1 MLSSV
6 FFLLIGSLGLF
17 YGSEWLVDGAKDV
30 AKKLKISDLVIGLTI
45 VSIGTSFPELVVG
58 IISSFEGHADFVIGS
73 VLGSNVANIGLALGL
88 PALFYKMD
96 FEYKNVISAFMY
108 NLLACGALYYVI
120 LDNQISSSDSQIFLF
135 LFIIYIIASF
145 LRPNIT
151 SCNNEMANEEE
162 EVCLRLVPLPKSI
175 RKLVAGSLLLYA
187 GSELFISNGA
197 APLVREF
204 GFSEKAIGMTV
215 VAMGTSLPELFVTIT
230 ALSRKEV
237 GISLGNIIG
246 SNIFNILFV
255 LGVIGLIGPL
265 EVSNVSF
272 ELFFGVGLLCLLAFL
287 SFFYKGLNKLSGFL
301 LILIYILFL
310 YLQFYG

>member
-1 MLSSV
+1 MLSSIL
-6 FFLLIGSLGLF
+6 FLIIGSIGLF
-17 YGSEWLVDGAKDV
+17 YGSEWLIDGAKDI
-30 AKKLKISDLVIGLTI
+30 AKKFKISDLVIGLTI

-58 IISSFEGHADFVIGS
+58 IISSLEGHNDFVIGN

-88 PALFYKMD
+88 PALFYKMH
-96 FEYKNVISAFMY
+96 FEYKNVISAFIY
-108 NLLACGALYYVI
+108 NLLACGVLYYV
-120 LDNQISSSDSQIFLF
+120 LSDNHIGFVDSQMLLF
-135 LFIIYIIASF
+135 LFTIYIIASF

-151 SCNNEMANEEE
+151 GELENER

-175 RKLVAGSLLLYA
+175 RKFAVGSIMLYA

-215 VAMGTSLPELFVTIT
+215 VAIGTSLPELFVTMM
-230 ALSRKEV
+230 ALSKKEV

-255 LGVIGLIGPL
+255 LGVVGLVNPL
-265 EVSNVSF
+265 TVSDVSF
-272 ELFFGVGLLCLLAFL
+272 ELFFGVGLLFLLAFL

-301 LILIYILFL
+301 LVSIYVLFL

>member
-1 MLSSV
+1 MLSSIL
-6 FFLLIGSLGLF
+6 FLIIGSIGLF
-17 YGSEWLVDGAKDV
+17 YGSEWLIDGAKDI
-30 AKKLKISDLVIGLTI
+30 AKKFKISDIVIGLTI

-58 IISSFEGHADFVIGS
+58 IISSLEGHDDFVIGN

-88 PALFYKMD
+88 PALFYKMH
-96 FEYKNVISAFMY
+96 FEYKNVISAFIY
-108 NLLACGALYYVI
+108 NLLACGVLYYV
-120 LDNQISSSDSQIFLF
+120 LSDNQMGFVDSQMLLF
-135 LFIIYIIASF
+135 LFTIYIIASF

-151 SCNNEMANEEE
+151 SCDNELENEE
-162 EVCLRLVPLPKSI
+162 EVCLKKSFG
-175 RKLVAGSLLLYA
+175 RVFAGAIILYA
-187 GSELFISNGA
+187 GSELFVSNGA

-215 VAMGTSLPELFVTIT
+215 VAIGTSLPELFVTMM
-230 ALSRKEV
+230 ALSKKEV

-255 LGVIGLIGPL
+255 LGVIGLINPL
-265 EVSNVSF
+265 TVSDVSF
-272 ELFFGVGLLCLLAFL
+272 ELFFGAGLLFLLAFL

-301 LILIYILFL
+301 LVSIYVLFL

>member
-1 MLSSV
+1 MLSSI
-6 FFLLIGSLGLF
+6 FFLLVGSLGLF

-30 AKKLKISDLVIGLTI
+30 AKKLKISDLVIGLTV

-58 IISSFEGHADFVIGS
+58 IISSLEGHADFVIGN

-108 NLLACGALYYVI
+108 NLLACGVLYYVI

-151 SCNNEMANEEE
+151 SCNNEMANEED
-162 EVCLRLVPLPKSI
+162 VCLKKAFGRLF
-175 RKLVAGSLLLYA
+175 AGSLVLYA
-187 GSELFISNGA
+187 GSELFVSNGA

-204 GFSEKAIGMTV
+204 GFSEKTIGMTV

>member
-1 MLSSV
+1 MLSSI
-6 FFLLIGSLGLF
+6 FFLLIGSVGLF
-17 YGSEWLVDGAKDV
+17 YGSEWLIDGAKAI

-58 IISSFEGHADFVIGS
+58 IISSLQGHADFVIGN

-88 PALFYKMD
+88 PALFYKMN
-96 FEYKNVISAFMY
+96 FEYKNVISAFFY
-108 NLLACGALYYVI
+108 NMLACGVLFYI
-120 LDNQISSSDSQIFLF
+120 ISDNQITSADAQILLF
-135 LFIIYIIASF
+135 LFTIYIIASF

-151 SCNNEMANEEE
+151 SCGNELENDEDI
-162 EVCLRLVPLPKSI
+162 CLKKSFARLLSGSI
-175 RKLVAGSLLLYA
+175 MLYA

-215 VAMGTSLPELFVTIT
+215 VAMGTSLPELFVTIM
-230 ALSRKEV
+230 ALSKKEI

-255 LGVIGLIGPL
+255 LGVIGLINPL
-265 EVSNVSF
+265 TVSNVSF
-272 ELFFGVGLLCLLAFL
+272 ELLFGVGLLFLLAFL
-287 SFFYKGLNKLSGFL
+287 SFFYKGLNKVSGFL
-301 LILIYILFL
+301 LVSIYVLFL

>member
-1 MLSSV
+1 MLSSI
-6 FFLLIGSLGLF
+6 FFLIIGSIGLF
-17 YGSEWLVDGAKDV
+17 YGSEWLVDGAKDI
-30 AKKLKISDLVIGLTI
+30 AKKFKISDLVIGLTI

-58 IISSFEGHADFVIGS
+58 IISSLEGHADFVIGN
-73 VLGSNVANIGLALGL
+73 VLGSNIANIGLALGL

-108 NLLACGALYYVI
+108 NLLACGVLYYII

-135 LFIIYIIASF
+135 LFVIYIIASF

-151 SCNNEMANEEE
+151 SCDNELANEE
-162 EVCLRLVPLPKSI
+162 EVCLNKAFGRLI
-175 RKLVAGSLLLYA
+175 AGSLILYA
-187 GSELFISNGA
+187 GSELFVSNGA

-204 GFSEKAIGMTV
+204 GFSEKAVGMTV
-215 VAMGTSLPELFVTIT
+215 IAMGTSLPELFVTMT

-255 LGVIGLIGPL
+255 LGIIGLIGPL
-265 EVSNVSF
+265 EISDVSF
-272 ELFFGVGLLCLLAFL
+272 ELFFGVGLLFLLAFL

-301 LILIYILFL
+301 LVLIYILFL

>member
-1 MLSSV
+1 MLSSIL
-6 FFLLIGSLGLF
+6 FLIIGSIGLF
-17 YGSEWLVDGAKDV
+17 YGSEWLIDGAKDI
-30 AKKLKISDLVIGLTI
+30 AKRFKISDLVIGLTI
-45 VSIGTSFPELVVG
+45 VSVGTSFPELVVG
-58 IISSFEGHADFVIGS
+58 IISSLEGHNDFVIGN

-88 PALFYKMD
+88 PALFYKMH
-96 FEYKNVISAFMY
+96 FEYKNVISAFIY
-108 NLLACGALYYVI
+108 NLLACGVLYYV
-120 LDNQISSSDSQIFLF
+120 LSDNHIGFVDSQMLLF
-135 LFIIYIIASF
+135 LFTIYIIASF

-151 SCNNEMANEEE
+151 GELENER

-175 RKLVAGSLLLYA
+175 RKFAVGSIMLYA

-215 VAMGTSLPELFVTIT
+215 VAIGTSLPELFVTMM
-230 ALSRKEV
+230 ALSKKEV

-255 LGVIGLIGPL
+255 LGIIGLINPL
-265 EVSNVSF
+265 TVSDVSF
-272 ELFFGVGLLCLLAFL
+272 ELFFGVGLLFLLAFL

-301 LILIYILFL
+301 LVSIYVLFL

>member
-1 MLSSV
+1 MLSSI
-6 FFLLIGSLGLF
+6 FFLLIGSIGLF
-17 YGSEWLVDGAKDV
+17 YGSEWLVDGAKNI

-58 IISSFEGHADFVIGS
+58 IISSLQGHADFVIGN

-88 PALFYKMD
+88 PALFYKMN
-96 FEYKNVISAFMY
+96 FEYKNVISAFFY
-108 NLLACGALYYVI
+108 NMLACGVLFYI
-120 LDNQISSSDSQIFLF
+120 ISDNQITSADAQILLF
-135 LFIIYIIASF
+135 LFTIYIIASF

-151 SCNNEMANEEE
+151 SCGNELENDEDI
-162 EVCLRLVPLPKSI
+162 CLKKSFARLLSGSI
-175 RKLVAGSLLLYA
+175 MLYA

-215 VAMGTSLPELFVTIT
+215 VAMGTSLPELFVTIM
-230 ALSRKEV
+230 ALSKKEV

-255 LGVIGLIGPL
+255 LGVIGLISPL
-265 EVSNVSF
+265 TVSNVYF
-272 ELFFGVGLLCLLAFL
+272 ELLFGVGLLFLLAFL
-287 SFFYKGLNKLSGFL
+287 SFFYKGLNKVSGFL
-301 LILIYILFL
+301 LVSIYILFL

>member
-1 MLSSV
+1 MLSSIL
-6 FFLLIGSLGLF
+6 FLIIGSIGLF
-17 YGSEWLVDGAKDV
+17 YGSEWLIDGAKDI
-30 AKKLKISDLVIGLTI
+30 AKKFKISDIVIGLTI

-58 IISSFEGHADFVIGS
+58 IISSLEGHNDFVIGN

-88 PALFYKMD
+88 PALFYKMH
-96 FEYKNVISAFMY
+96 FEYKNVISAFIY
-108 NLLACGALYYVI
+108 NLLACGVLYYV
-120 LDNQISSSDSQIFLF
+120 LSDNHIGFVDSQMLLF
-135 LFIIYIIASF
+135 LFTIYIIASF

-151 SCNNEMANEEE
+151 SCDNELENEE
-162 EVCLRLVPLPKSI
+162 EVCLKKSFG
-175 RKLVAGSLLLYA
+175 RVFAGAIILYA
-187 GSELFISNGA
+187 GSELFVSNGA

-215 VAMGTSLPELFVTIT
+215 VAIGTSLPELFVTMM
-230 ALSRKEV
+230 ALSKKEV

-255 LGVIGLIGPL
+255 LGVIGLINPL
-265 EVSNVSF
+265 TVSDVSF
-272 ELFFGVGLLCLLAFL
+272 ELFFGAGLLFLLAFL

-301 LILIYILFL
+301 LVSIYVLFL

>member
-1 MLSSV
+1 MLSSIL
-6 FFLLIGSLGLF
+6 FLIIGSIGLF
-17 YGSEWLVDGAKDV
+17 YGSEWLIDGAKDI
-30 AKKLKISDLVIGLTI
+30 AKKFKISDLVIGLTI
-45 VSIGTSFPELVVG
+45 VSVGTSFPELVVG
-58 IISSFEGHADFVIGS
+58 IISSLEGHNDFVIGN

-88 PALFYKMD
+88 PALFYKMH
-96 FEYKNVISAFMY
+96 FEYKNVISAFIY
-108 NLLACGALYYVI
+108 NLLACGVLYYV
-120 LDNQISSSDSQIFLF
+120 LSDNHIGFVDSQMLLF
-135 LFIIYIIASF
+135 LFTIYIIASF

-151 SCNNEMANEEE
+151 GELENER

-175 RKLVAGSLLLYA
+175 RKFAVGSIMLYA

-215 VAMGTSLPELFVTIT
+215 VAIGTSLPELFVTMM
-230 ALSRKEV
+230 ALSKKEV

-255 LGVIGLIGPL
+255 LGVVGLVNPL
-265 EVSNVSF
+265 TVSDVSF
-272 ELFFGVGLLCLLAFL
+272 ELFFGVGLLFLLAFL

-301 LILIYILFL
+301 LVSIYILFL

>member
-1 MLSSV
+1 MLSSI
-6 FFLLIGSLGLF
+6 FFLLIGSVGLF
-17 YGSEWLVDGAKDV
+17 YGSEWLIDGAKAI

-58 IISSFEGHADFVIGS
+58 IISSLEGHADFVIGN

-88 PALFYKMD
+88 PALFYKMN
-96 FEYKNVISAFMY
+96 FEYKNVISAFFY
-108 NLLACGALYYVI
+108 NMLACGVLFYI
-120 LDNQISSSDSQIFLF
+120 ISDNQITSADAQILLF
-135 LFIIYIIASF
+135 LFTIYIIASF

-151 SCNNEMANEEE
+151 SCGNELENDEDI
-162 EVCLRLVPLPKSI
+162 CLKKSFARLLSGSI
-175 RKLVAGSLLLYA
+175 MLYA

-215 VAMGTSLPELFVTIT
+215 VAMGTSLPELFVTIM
-230 ALSRKEV
+230 ALSKKEI

-255 LGVIGLIGPL
+255 LGVIGLIKPL
-265 EVSNVSF
+265 TVSNVSF
-272 ELFFGVGLLCLLAFL
+272 ELLFGVGLLFLLAFL
-287 SFFYKGLNKLSGFL
+287 SFFYKGLNKVSGFL
-301 LILIYILFL
+301 LVSIYILFL

>member
-1 MLSSV
+1 MLSSI
-6 FFLLIGSLGLF
+6 FFLIIGSIGLF
-17 YGSEWLVDGAKDV
+17 YGSEWLVDGAKDI
-30 AKKLKISDLVIGLTI
+30 AKKFKISDLVIGLTI

-58 IISSFEGHADFVIGS
+58 IISSLEGHADFVIGN
-73 VLGSNVANIGLALGL
+73 VLGSNIANIGLALGL

-96 FEYKNVISAFMY
+96 FEYKNVISAFIY

-135 LFIIYIIASF
+135 LFVIYIIASF

-151 SCNNEMANEEE
+151 SCDNELANEE
-162 EVCLRLVPLPKSI
+162 EVCLNKAFGRLI
-175 RKLVAGSLLLYA
+175 AGSLILYA
-187 GSELFISNGA
+187 GSELFVSNGA

-204 GFSEKAIGMTV
+204 GFSEKAVGMTV
-215 VAMGTSLPELFVTIT
+215 IAMGTSLPELFVTMT

-246 SNIFNILFV
+246 SNIFNILLV
-255 LGVIGLIGPL
+255 LGIIGLIGPL
-265 EVSNVSF
+265 EVSDVSF
-272 ELFFGVGLLCLLAFL
+272 ELFFGVGLLFLLAFL

-301 LILIYILFL
+301 LVLIYILFL

>member
-1 MLSSV
+1 MLSSL
-6 FFLLIGSLGLF
+6 FFLLIGSVGLF
-17 YGSEWLVDGAKDV
+17 YGSEWLIDGAKDI

-58 IISSFEGHADFVIGS
+58 IISSLDGHADFVIGN

-88 PALFYKMD
+88 PALFYKMS
-96 FEYKNVISAFMY
+96 FEYKNVISAFLY
-108 NLLACGALYYVI
+108 NMLACGVLFYIIA
-120 LDNQISSSDSQIFLF
+120 DNQITSTDSQILLF
-135 LFIIYIIASF
+135 LFVIYIIASF

-151 SCNNEMANEEE
+151 SCGNELENDGD
-162 EVCLRLVPLPKSI
+162 I
-175 RKLVAGSLLLYA
+175 SLLKSFARLFSGSIMLYA

-215 VAMGTSLPELFVTIT
+215 VAMGTSLPELFVTIM
-230 ALSRKEV
+230 ALSKKEV

-255 LGVIGLIGPL
+255 LGVIGLISPL
-265 EVSNVSF
+265 TVSNVSF
-272 ELFFGVGLLCLLAFL
+272 ELLFGVGLLFLLAFL
-287 SFFYKGLNKLSGFL
+287 SFFYKGLNKVSGFL
-301 LILIYILFL
+301 LVSIYILFL

>member
-1 MLSSV
+1 MLSSI
-6 FFLLIGSLGLF
+6 FFLIIGSIGLF
-17 YGSEWLVDGAKDV
+17 YGSEWLVDGAKDI
-30 AKKLKISDLVIGLTI
+30 AKKFKISDLVIGLTI

-58 IISSFEGHADFVIGS
+58 IISSLEGHADFVIGN
-73 VLGSNVANIGLALGL
+73 VLGSNIANIGLALGL

-108 NLLACGALYYVI
+108 NLLACGVLYYII

-135 LFIIYIIASF
+135 LFVIYIIASF

-151 SCNNEMANEEE
+151 SCDNELANEE
-162 EVCLRLVPLPKSI
+162 EVCLNKAFGRLI
-175 RKLVAGSLLLYA
+175 AGSLILYA
-187 GSELFISNGA
+187 GSELFVSNGA

-204 GFSEKAIGMTV
+204 GFSEKAVGMTV
-215 VAMGTSLPELFVTIT
+215 VAMGTSLPELFVTMT

-255 LGVIGLIGPL
+255 LGIIGLIGPL
-265 EVSNVSF
+265 EVSDVSF
-272 ELFFGVGLLCLLAFL
+272 ELFFGVGLLFLLAFL

-301 LILIYILFL
+301 LVLIYILFL

>member
-1 MLSSV
+1 MLSSIL
-6 FFLLIGSLGLF
+6 FLIIGSIGLF
-17 YGSEWLVDGAKDV
+17 YGSEWLIDGAKDI
-30 AKKLKISDLVIGLTI
+30 AKRFKISDLVIGLTI
-45 VSIGTSFPELVVG
+45 VSVGTSFPELVVG
-58 IISSFEGHADFVIGS
+58 IISSLEGHNDFVIGN

-88 PALFYKMD
+88 PALFYKMH
-96 FEYKNVISAFMY
+96 FEYKNVISAFIY
-108 NLLACGALYYVI
+108 NLLACGVLYYV
-120 LDNQISSSDSQIFLF
+120 LSDNHIGFVDSQMLLF
-135 LFIIYIIASF
+135 LFTIYIIASF

-151 SCNNEMANEEE
+151 GELENER

-175 RKLVAGSLLLYA
+175 RKFAVGSIMLYA

-215 VAMGTSLPELFVTIT
+215 VAIGTSLPELFVTMM
-230 ALSRKEV
+230 ALSKKEV

-255 LGVIGLIGPL
+255 LGIIGLINPL
-265 EVSNVSF
+265 TVSDVSF
-272 ELFFGVGLLCLLAFL
+272 ELFFGVGLLFLLAFL

-301 LILIYILFL
+301 LVSIYILFL

>member
-1 MLSSV
+1 MLSSIL
-6 FFLLIGSLGLF
+6 FLIIGSIGLF
-17 YGSEWLVDGAKDV
+17 YGSEWLIDGAKDI
-30 AKKLKISDLVIGLTI
+30 AKKFKISDIVIGLTI

-58 IISSFEGHADFVIGS
+58 IVSSLEGHDDFVIGN

-88 PALFYKMD
+88 PALFYKMH
-96 FEYKNVISAFMY
+96 FEYKNVISAFIY
-108 NLLACGALYYVI
+108 NLLACGVLYYV
-120 LDNQISSSDSQIFLF
+120 LSDNQIGFVDSQMLLF
-135 LFIIYIIASF
+135 LFTIYIIASF

-151 SCNNEMANEEE
+151 SCDNELENEE
-162 EVCLRLVPLPKSI
+162 EVCLKKSFG
-175 RKLVAGSLLLYA
+175 RVFAGAIILYA
-187 GSELFISNGA
+187 GSELFVSNGA

-215 VAMGTSLPELFVTIT
+215 VAIGTSLPELFVTMM
-230 ALSRKEV
+230 ALSKKEV

-255 LGVIGLIGPL
+255 LGVIGLINPL
-265 EVSNVSF
+265 TVSDVSF
-272 ELFFGVGLLCLLAFL
+272 ELFFGAGLLFLLAFL

-301 LILIYILFL
+301 LVSIYVLFL